1 MMNKDDLKNRRNA
14 AFAED
19 KCFTKGRLRDEF
31 RMKPAPGTIPVKWYK
46 SSYGGK
52 YGVYRISDCIPMRE
66 KRPQTEK
73 QQQASARLAL
83 QARLKSE
90 RGRCSIQAHT
100 WLSQEP
106 LFLDTETTGLDA
118 KAEVLEIAL
127 VDALGCMVYETR
139 VKPTVIINPEAAAV
153 HGIDEM
159 MLVDAPCWPEVAER
173 LQFHIGQ
180 RPLVIFN
187 AGFDIRILKQT
198 AAPYNDPAGWLD
210 SLTTHCAMTL
220 SARYFGAT
228 NRYGTISLA
237 SAVSQA
243 GLTWIGQAHSAASD
257 AVMTARVVNAIAEY
271 YSQLQCEMREF

>member
-1 MMNKDDLKNRRNA
+1 MNNDDLKDRRNA
-14 AFAED
+14 ALAEN

-31 RMKPAPGTIPVKWYK
+31 RMKPAPGAVPVKWYK

-73 QQQASARLAL
+73 QQLASARLAI
-83 QARLKSE
+83 QAKLKSE
-90 RGRCSIQAHT
+90 RGRCAVQAHN

-118 KAEVLEIAL
+118 KAEALEIGL
-127 VDALGCMVYETR
+127 VDALGCVVYETR
-139 VKPTVIINPEAAAV
+139 LKPTVSISPEASAV
-153 HGIDEM
+153 HGIDEVA
-159 MLVDAPCWPEVAER
+159 LVDAPCWSDVAER

-187 AGFDIRILKQT
+187 ASFDIRILKQT
-198 AAPYNDPAGWLD
+198 AAAHNDPADWLD
-210 SLTTHCAMTL
+210 SLTTHCAMML
-220 SARYFGAT
+220 SAGYYGAT

-237 SAVSQA
+237 GAASQS
-243 GLTWIGQAHSAASD
+243 GLTWTGPAHSAVTD
-257 AVMTARVVNAIAEY
+257 AVMTAQVVNAIAEY